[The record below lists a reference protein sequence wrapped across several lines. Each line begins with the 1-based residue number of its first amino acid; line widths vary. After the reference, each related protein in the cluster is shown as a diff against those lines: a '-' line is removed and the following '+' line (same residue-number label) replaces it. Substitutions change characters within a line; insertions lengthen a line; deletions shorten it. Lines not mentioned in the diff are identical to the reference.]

1 MKFSIPFFGK
11 RPADLEKRDLEQS
24 SAGGASKQ
32 PLESL
37 SPVEPDRKPF
47 VVPDSADAMPSFS
60 QPVELA
66 NIASASI
73 NANANTNAGDTL
85 SPNQNT
91 SPSPD
96 HAAGSANAA
105 AIPVPLVSEAI
116 AQTVLAAA
124 ELPKQ
129 MESMLMSQE
138 DIIAA
143 YKIFLKRHPETMEVI
158 KPRVGL
164 TGDRVLVDFLSSSE
178 FTSRPEVV
186 NLIFA
191 LAKKLLDE
199 QKAKAT
205 QEAVASPST
214 PAPENPAGG
223 A

>member
-1 MKFSIPFFGK
+1 MKFAIPFLKK
-11 RPADLEKRDLEQS
+11 RTEEKEPRAPEPQTS
-24 SAGGASKQ
+24 SAGLRPSAVPEAEK
-32 PLESL
+32 
-37 SPVEPDRKPF
+37 KPF
-47 VVPDSADAMPSFS
+47 VVPESANAMPSFS

-66 NIASASI
+66 QLASA
-73 NANANTNAGDTL
+73 AQHVL
-85 SPNQNT
+85 
-91 SPSPD
+91 PD
-96 HAAGSANAA
+96 GPAPHEAASAKAA
-105 AIPVPLVSEAI
+105 PLVTPLVTPSATPSDNAPPALSETTAEK
-116 AQTVLAAA
+116 VLSAA
-124 ELPKQ
+124 ETPKQ

-205 QEAVASPST
+205 QEATASPST
-214 PAPENPAGG
+214 PASENSP
-223 A
+223 

>member
-1 MKFSIPFFGK
+1 MKFAIPFLKK
-11 RPADLEKRDLEQS
+11 RTEEKEPRASEPQTS
-24 SAGGASKQ
+24 SAGLRPSAVPEAEK
-32 PLESL
+32 
-37 SPVEPDRKPF
+37 KPF
-47 VVPDSADAMPSFS
+47 VVPESANAMPSFS

-66 NIASASI
+66 QLASA
-73 NANANTNAGDTL
+73 AQHVL
-85 SPNQNT
+85 
-91 SPSPD
+91 PD
-96 HAAGSANAA
+96 GPAPHEAASAKAA
-105 AIPVPLVSEAI
+105 PLVTPSATPSDNAPPALSE
-116 AQTVLAAA
+116 TTGEKVLSAA
-124 ELPKQ
+124 ETPKQ

-205 QEAVASPST
+205 QEATALPST
-214 PAPENPAGG
+214 PASENSP
-223 A
+223 

>member
-1 MKFSIPFFGK
+1 MKFAIPFLKK
-11 RPADLEKRDLEQS
+11 RTEEKEPRASEPQTS
-24 SAGGASKQ
+24 SAGLRPSAVPEAEK
-32 PLESL
+32 
-37 SPVEPDRKPF
+37 KPF
-47 VVPDSADAMPSFS
+47 VVPESANAMPSFS

-66 NIASASI
+66 QLASAAQHVLPDGPAPHEAAS
-73 NANANTNAGDTL
+73 AKAA
-85 SPNQNT
+85 
-91 SPSPD
+91 PS
-96 HAAGSANAA
+96 
-105 AIPVPLVSEAI
+105 VTPLVTPSATPSDNAPPALSETTAEK
-116 AQTVLAAA
+116 VLSAA
-124 ELPKQ
+124 ETPKQ

-158 KPRVGL
+158 KPRVGI

-205 QEAVASPST
+205 QEATASPST

>member
-73 NANANTNAGDTL
+73 NPNVGDTL

-191 LAKKLLDE
+191 IAKKLLDE
-199 QKAKAT
+199 QKARAT
-205 QEAVASPST
+205 QEATASPST

-223 A
+223 P

>member
-1 MKFSIPFFGK
+1 MKFAIPFLKK
-11 RPADLEKRDLEQS
+11 RTEEKEPRASEPQTSRAGLRP
-24 SAGGASKQ
+24 SAVPEAEK
-32 PLESL
+32 
-37 SPVEPDRKPF
+37 KPF
-47 VVPDSADAMPSFS
+47 VVPESANAMPSFS

-66 NIASASI
+66 QLASA
-73 NANANTNAGDTL
+73 AQHVL
-85 SPNQNT
+85 
-91 SPSPD
+91 PD
-96 HAAGSANAA
+96 GPAPHEAASAKAA
-105 AIPVPLVSEAI
+105 PLVTPLVTPSATPSDNAPPALSETTAEK
-116 AQTVLAAA
+116 VLSAA
-124 ELPKQ
+124 ETPKQ

-205 QEAVASPST
+205 QEATALPST
-214 PAPENPAGG
+214 PASENSP
-223 A
+223 

>member
-1 MKFSIPFFGK
+1 MKFAIPFLKK
-11 RPADLEKRDLEQS
+11 RTEEKEPRASEPQTS
-24 SAGGASKQ
+24 SAGLRPSAVPEAEK
-32 PLESL
+32 
-37 SPVEPDRKPF
+37 KPF
-47 VVPDSADAMPSFS
+47 VVPESANAMPSFS

-66 NIASASI
+66 QLASA
-73 NANANTNAGDTL
+73 AQHVL
-85 SPNQNT
+85 
-91 SPSPD
+91 PD
-96 HAAGSANAA
+96 GPAPHEAASAKAA
-105 AIPVPLVSEAI
+105 PLVTPSATPSDNAPPALSETTAEK
-116 AQTVLAAA
+116 VLSAA
-124 ELPKQ
+124 ETPKQ

-199 QKAKAT
+199 QKAKTA
-205 QEAVASPST
+205 QEASASPST
-214 PAPENPAGG
+214 PAAENAQ
-223 A
+223 

>member
-1 MKFSIPFFGK
+1 MKFAIPFLKK
-11 RPADLEKRDLEQS
+11 RTVDKEPLADEPSPS
-24 SAGGASKQ
+24 SAGRVPSALPEAEK
-32 PLESL
+32 
-37 SPVEPDRKPF
+37 KPF
-47 VVPDSADAMPSFS
+47 VVPESANAMPSFS

-66 NIASASI
+66 QLASATQHALPDTPTPQETSSAPAAPLATPLATPLLTPSD
-73 NANANTNAGDTL
+73 NAPPAL
-85 SPNQNT
+85 SET
-91 SPSPD
+91 TAEKALS
-96 HAAGSANAA
+96 
-105 AIPVPLVSEAI
+105 
-116 AQTVLAAA
+116 AA
-124 ELPKQ
+124 ETPKQ

-199 QKAKAT
+199 QKAKAI
-205 QEAVASPST
+205 QEATTSPST
-214 PAPENPAGG
+214 PAPETPP
-223 A
+223 

>member
-1 MKFSIPFFGK
+1 MKFAIPFLKK
-11 RPADLEKRDLEQS
+11 RTEEKEPRASEPQTS
-24 SAGGASKQ
+24 SAGLRPSAVPEAEK
-32 PLESL
+32 
-37 SPVEPDRKPF
+37 KPF
-47 VVPDSADAMPSFS
+47 VVPESANAMPSFS

-66 NIASASI
+66 QLASAAQHVLPDGPAPHEAASAKAAPSATPSVTPFVI
-73 NANANTNAGDTL
+73 PSDNAPPAL
-85 SPNQNT
+85 SET
-91 SPSPD
+91 T
-96 HAAGSANAA
+96 A
-105 AIPVPLVSEAI
+105 EK
-116 AQTVLAAA
+116 VLSAA
-124 ELPKQ
+124 ETPKQ

-199 QKAKAT
+199 QKAKTA
-205 QEAVASPST
+205 QEASASPST
-214 PAPENPAGG
+214 PAAENAQ
-223 A
+223 

>member
-1 MKFSIPFFGK
+1 MKFAIPFLKK
-11 RPADLEKRDLEQS
+11 RTEEKEPRASEPQTS
-24 SAGGASKQ
+24 SAGLRPSAVPEAEK
-32 PLESL
+32 
-37 SPVEPDRKPF
+37 KPF
-47 VVPDSADAMPSFS
+47 VVPESANAMPSFS

-66 NIASASI
+66 QLASAAQHVLPDGPAPHEAASAKAAPLI
-73 NANANTNAGDTL
+73 TPSATPSDNAPPAL
-85 SPNQNT
+85 SET
-91 SPSPD
+91 T
-96 HAAGSANAA
+96 A
-105 AIPVPLVSEAI
+105 EK
-116 AQTVLAAA
+116 VLSAA
-124 ELPKQ
+124 ETPKQ

-199 QKAKAT
+199 QKAKTAQQASAAAAT
-205 QEAVASPST
+205 SASQDPNT
-214 PAPENPAGG
+214 KPTQV
-223 A
+223 

>member
-1 MKFSIPFFGK
+1 MKFAIPFLKK
-11 RPADLEKRDLEQS
+11 RTEEKEPRAPEPQTS
-24 SAGGASKQ
+24 SAGLRPSAVPEAEK
-32 PLESL
+32 
-37 SPVEPDRKPF
+37 KPF
-47 VVPDSADAMPSFS
+47 VVPESANAMPSFS

-66 NIASASI
+66 QLASA
-73 NANANTNAGDTL
+73 AQHVL
-85 SPNQNT
+85 
-91 SPSPD
+91 PD
-96 HAAGSANAA
+96 GPAPHEAASAKAA
-105 AIPVPLVSEAI
+105 PLVTPSATPSDNAPPALSETTAEK
-116 AQTVLAAA
+116 VLSAA
-124 ELPKQ
+124 ETPKQ

-199 QKAKAT
+199 QKAKTAQQASAAAAT
-205 QEAVASPST
+205 SASQDPNT
-214 PAPENPAGG
+214 KPTQV
-223 A
+223 

>member
-1 MKFSIPFFGK
+1 MKFAIPFLKK
-11 RPADLEKRDLEQS
+11 RTEEKEPLVPEPQTS
-24 SAGGASKQ
+24 SSGLKPIAVPEAEK
-32 PLESL
+32 
-37 SPVEPDRKPF
+37 KPF
-47 VVPDSADAMPSFS
+47 VVPESANAMPSFS

-66 NIASASI
+66 QLASA
-73 NANANTNAGDTL
+73 AQHVL
-85 SPNQNT
+85 
-91 SPSPD
+91 PD
-96 HAAGSANAA
+96 GPAPHEAASAKAA
-105 AIPVPLVSEAI
+105 PLVTPLVTPSATPSDNAPPALSETTAEK
-116 AQTVLAAA
+116 VLSAA
-124 ELPKQ
+124 ETPKQ

-199 QKAKAT
+199 QKAKTA
-205 QEAVASPST
+205 QEASASPST
-214 PAPENPAGG
+214 PAAENAQ
-223 A
+223 

>member
-1 MKFSIPFFGK
+1 MKFAIPFLKK
-11 RPADLEKRDLEQS
+11 RTEEKEPRASEPQTS
-24 SAGGASKQ
+24 SAGLRPSAVPEAEK
-32 PLESL
+32 
-37 SPVEPDRKPF
+37 KPF
-47 VVPDSADAMPSFS
+47 VVPESANAMPSFS

-66 NIASASI
+66 QLASA
-73 NANANTNAGDTL
+73 AQHVL
-85 SPNQNT
+85 
-91 SPSPD
+91 PD
-96 HAAGSANAA
+96 GPAPHEAASAKAA
-105 AIPVPLVSEAI
+105 PLVTPLVTPSATPSDNAPPALSETTAEK
-116 AQTVLAAA
+116 VLSAA
-124 ELPKQ
+124 ETPKQ

-199 QKAKAT
+199 QKAKTAQQASAAAAT
-205 QEAVASPST
+205 SASQDPNT
-214 PAPENPAGG
+214 KPTQV
-223 A
+223 

>member
-1 MKFSIPFFGK
+1 MKFAIPFLKK
-11 RPADLEKRDLEQS
+11 RTEEKEPRASEPQTS
-24 SAGGASKQ
+24 SAGLRPSAVPEAEK
-32 PLESL
+32 
-37 SPVEPDRKPF
+37 KPF
-47 VVPDSADAMPSFS
+47 VVPESANAMPSFS

-66 NIASASI
+66 QLASA
-73 NANANTNAGDTL
+73 AQAL
-85 SPNQNT
+85 
-91 SPSPD
+91 PD
-96 HAAGSANAA
+96 GPAPHEAASAIAA
-105 AIPVPLVSEAI
+105 PLVTPLVTPSATPSDNAPPALSETTAEK
-116 AQTVLAAA
+116 VLSAA
-124 ELPKQ
+124 ETPKQ

-199 QKAKAT
+199 QKAKTA
-205 QEAVASPST
+205 QEASAATATSASQDPNT
-214 PAPENPAGG
+214 KPTQV
-223 A
+223 

>member
-1 MKFSIPFFGK
+1 MKFAIPFLKK
-11 RPADLEKRDLEQS
+11 RTEEKEPLAPELQTS
-24 SAGGASKQ
+24 SSGLKPIAVPEAEK
-32 PLESL
+32 
-37 SPVEPDRKPF
+37 KPF
-47 VVPDSADAMPSFS
+47 VVPESANAMPSFS

-66 NIASASI
+66 QLASATQHALPDTPTPQETSSAPAAPLATPLLTPSD
-73 NANANTNAGDTL
+73 NAPPAL
-85 SPNQNT
+85 SET
-91 SPSPD
+91 TAEKALS
-96 HAAGSANAA
+96 
-105 AIPVPLVSEAI
+105 
-116 AQTVLAAA
+116 AA
-124 ELPKQ
+124 ETPKQ

-205 QEAVASPST
+205 QEATALPST
-214 PAPENPAGG
+214 PASENSP
-223 A
+223 

>member
-1 MKFSIPFFGK
+1 MKFAIPFLKK
-11 RPADLEKRDLEQS
+11 RTVDKEPLADEPSPS
-24 SAGGASKQ
+24 SAGRVPSALPEAEK
-32 PLESL
+32 
-37 SPVEPDRKPF
+37 KPF
-47 VVPDSADAMPSFS
+47 VVPESANAMPSFS

-66 NIASASI
+66 QLASA
-73 NANANTNAGDTL
+73 TQHVV
-85 SPNQNT
+85 PNT
-91 SPSPD
+91 STPQETS
-96 HAAGSANAA
+96 SAA
-105 AIPVPLVSEAI
+105 AAPLVTPLVTPLLTPSDNAPPALSETTAEK
-116 AQTVLAAA
+116 ALSAA
-124 ELPKQ
+124 ETPKQ

-205 QEAVASPST
+205 QEATASPST

-223 A
+223 P

>member
-1 MKFSIPFFGK
+1 MKFAIPFLKK
-11 RPADLEKRDLEQS
+11 RTVDKELLADEPPSS
-24 SAGGASKQ
+24 SAGRIPSALPEAEK
-32 PLESL
+32 
-37 SPVEPDRKPF
+37 KPF
-47 VVPDSADAMPSFS
+47 VVPESANAMPSFS

-66 NIASASI
+66 QLASATQHALPDKPTPQETSSAPAAPLATPLATPLLTPSD
-73 NANANTNAGDTL
+73 NAPPAL
-85 SPNQNT
+85 SET
-91 SPSPD
+91 TAEKALS
-96 HAAGSANAA
+96 
-105 AIPVPLVSEAI
+105 
-116 AQTVLAAA
+116 AA
-124 ELPKQ
+124 ETPKQ

-205 QEAVASPST
+205 QEATASPST
-214 PAPENPAGG
+214 PASENSP
-223 A
+223 

>member
-1 MKFSIPFFGK
+1 MKFAIPFLKK
-11 RPADLEKRDLEQS
+11 RTEEKEPRASEPQTS
-24 SAGGASKQ
+24 SAGLRPSAVPEAEK
-32 PLESL
+32 
-37 SPVEPDRKPF
+37 KPF
-47 VVPDSADAMPSFS
+47 VVPESANAMPSFS

-66 NIASASI
+66 QLASA
-73 NANANTNAGDTL
+73 AQHVL
-85 SPNQNT
+85 
-91 SPSPD
+91 PD
-96 HAAGSANAA
+96 GPAPHEAASAKAA
-105 AIPVPLVSEAI
+105 PLVTPSATPSDNAPPALSETTAEK
-116 AQTVLAAA
+116 VLSAA
-124 ELPKQ
+124 ETPKQ

-199 QKAKAT
+199 QKAKTA
-205 QEAVASPST
+205 QEASAATATSASQDPNT
-214 PAPENPAGG
+214 KPTQV
-223 A
+223 

>member
-1 MKFSIPFFGK
+1 MKFAIPFLKK
-11 RPADLEKRDLEQS
+11 RTEEKEPRASEPQTS
-24 SAGGASKQ
+24 SAGLRPSAVPEAEK
-32 PLESL
+32 
-37 SPVEPDRKPF
+37 KPF
-47 VVPDSADAMPSFS
+47 VVPESANAMPSFS

-66 NIASASI
+66 QLASA
-73 NANANTNAGDTL
+73 AQHAL
-85 SPNQNT
+85 
-91 SPSPD
+91 PD
-96 HAAGSANAA
+96 GPAPHEAASAKAA
-105 AIPVPLVSEAI
+105 PLVTPSDNAPPALSETTAEK
-116 AQTVLAAA
+116 VLSAA
-124 ELPKQ
+124 ETPKQ

-199 QKAKAT
+199 QKAKTA
-205 QEAVASPST
+205 QEASASPST
-214 PAPENPAGG
+214 PAAENAQ
-223 A
+223 

>member
-1 MKFSIPFFGK
+1 MKFAIPFLKK
-11 RPADLEKRDLEQS
+11 RTEEKEPRASELQTS
-24 SAGGASKQ
+24 SSGLKPIAVPEAEK
-32 PLESL
+32 
-37 SPVEPDRKPF
+37 KPF
-47 VVPDSADAMPSFS
+47 VVPESANAMPSFS

-66 NIASASI
+66 QLASAAQHVLPDGPAPHEAASAKAGPFVTPSVTPFVTPSD
-73 NANANTNAGDTL
+73 NAPPAL
-85 SPNQNT
+85 SET
-91 SPSPD
+91 T
-96 HAAGSANAA
+96 A
-105 AIPVPLVSEAI
+105 EK
-116 AQTVLAAA
+116 VLSAA
-124 ELPKQ
+124 ETPKQ

-199 QKAKAT
+199 QKAKTA
-205 QEAVASPST
+205 QEASASPST
-214 PAPENPAGG
+214 PAAENAQ
-223 A
+223 

>member
-1 MKFSIPFFGK
+1 MKFAIPFLKKRTVGK
-11 RPADLEKRDLEQS
+11 EPLADEPSPS
-24 SAGGASKQ
+24 SAGRVSSTLPEAEK
-32 PLESL
+32 
-37 SPVEPDRKPF
+37 KPF
-47 VVPDSADAMPSFS
+47 VVPESANAMPSFS

-66 NIASASI
+66 QLASA
-73 NANANTNAGDTL
+73 TQHVV
-85 SPNQNT
+85 PNT
-91 SPSPD
+91 STPQETSSV
-96 HAAGSANAA
+96 AA
-105 AIPVPLVSEAI
+105 VPLVTPFVTPLLTPSDNAPPVLSETTAEK
-116 AQTVLAAA
+116 ALSAA
-124 ELPKQ
+124 ETPKQ

-205 QEAVASPST
+205 QEATASPST
-214 PAPENPAGG
+214 PASENSP
-223 A
+223 

>member
-1 MKFSIPFFGK
+1 MKFAIPFLKK
-11 RPADLEKRDLEQS
+11 RTVDKEPLADEPSPS
-24 SAGGASKQ
+24 SAGRVPSALPEAEK
-32 PLESL
+32 
-37 SPVEPDRKPF
+37 KPF
-47 VVPDSADAMPSFS
+47 VVPESADAMPSFS

-66 NIASASI
+66 QLASATQHVVPDTPTPQETSSAPAAPLATPLATPLLTPSD
-73 NANANTNAGDTL
+73 NAPPAL
-85 SPNQNT
+85 SET
-91 SPSPD
+91 TAEKALS
-96 HAAGSANAA
+96 
-105 AIPVPLVSEAI
+105 
-116 AQTVLAAA
+116 AA
-124 ELPKQ
+124 ETPKQ

-199 QKAKAT
+199 QKAKAI
-205 QEAVASPST
+205 QEATTSPST
-214 PAPENPAGG
+214 PAPETPP
-223 A
+223 

>member
-1 MKFSIPFFGK
+1 MKFAIPFLKK
-11 RPADLEKRDLEQS
+11 RTEEKEPLAPEPQTS
-24 SAGGASKQ
+24 SSGLKPIAVPEAEK
-32 PLESL
+32 
-37 SPVEPDRKPF
+37 KPF
-47 VVPDSADAMPSFS
+47 VVPESANAMPSFS

-66 NIASASI
+66 QLASATQHALPDTPTPQETSSAPAAPLATPLLTPSD
-73 NANANTNAGDTL
+73 NAPPAL
-85 SPNQNT
+85 SET
-91 SPSPD
+91 TAEKALS
-96 HAAGSANAA
+96 
-105 AIPVPLVSEAI
+105 
-116 AQTVLAAA
+116 AA
-124 ELPKQ
+124 ETPKQ

-199 QKAKAT
+199 QKAKAI
-205 QEAVASPST
+205 QEATASPSK
-214 PAPENPAGG
+214 PAPENPP
-223 A
+223 